1 MTIFNILSSILTT
14 KQRIEL
20 DTESEKEFNLYMV
33 NRWLSMYSP
42 DVAALINSTTNQ
54 WWDIFDTKQ
63 QQYDFL
69 FHLISKSK
77 FKKINYIKKAAK
89 NKKPTKTEELEQEK
103 MLAHANF
110 MSIKQLRE
118 LQNDA
123 IM

>member
-1 MTIFNILSSILTT
+1 MNIFSILSSILTT

-42 DVAALINSTTNQ
+42 DVATLVNSTTNQ
-54 WWDIFDTKQ
+54 WWSIFESKQ
-63 QQYDFL
+63 EQYDFL
-69 FHLISKSK
+69 FNLLGKNK

-89 NKKPTKTEELEQEK
+89 TKKKSKSEEEDLDI
-103 MLAHANF
+103 MFANANF
-110 MSIKQLRE
+110 MSLKQLRE

-123 IM
+123 LL

>member
-1 MTIFNILSSILTT
+1 
-14 KQRIEL
+14 
-20 DTESEKEFNLYMV
+20 
-33 NRWLSMYSP
+33 MYSP

-54 WWDIFDTKQ
+54 WWSIFDTKQ

-69 FHLISKSK
+69 FHLIGKSK

-89 NKKPTKTEELEQEK
+89 NKKPAKTEELDQEK